1 MKKMTNNKLKIINKI
16 QKKIKL
22 WMILMLNKK
31 KIVMK

>member
-31 KIVMK
+31 KIMMK

>member
-22 WMILMLNKK
+22 WMILMMNKK
-31 KIVMK
+31 KIMMK